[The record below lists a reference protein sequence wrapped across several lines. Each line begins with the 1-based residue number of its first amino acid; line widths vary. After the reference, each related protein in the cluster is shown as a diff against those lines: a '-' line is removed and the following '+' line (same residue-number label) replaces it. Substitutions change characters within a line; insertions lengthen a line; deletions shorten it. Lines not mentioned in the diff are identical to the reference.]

1 MYSASLF
8 SFSLRTKDRFSPR
21 QQNTGMSIKWKLDT
35 LKNNGLKSSICTF
48 LSLSSLY
55 GLTSPWKKK
64 SSFKILPQWSIGI
77 IQIISIDKAL
87 IVPALVPHQH
97 SLLSHKVGI
106 RMLKATE
113 KETDVWDMMLS
124 CQVNENSSSRQ
135 NILWTSELHHFHCRL
150 HQEKMEDARV
160 LGTLCKI

>member
-21 QQNTGMSIKWKLDT
+21 QQNTGMSIKCKLDT

-55 GLTSPWKKK
+55 VLTSPWKKK
-64 SSFKILPQWSIGI
+64 SSFKILTQWSIGI
-77 IQIISIDKAL
+77 IQIISIDKTL
-87 IVPALVPHQH
+87 IVPTLVPHQH
-97 SLLSHKVGI
+97 SLLSQKVGI

-124 CQVNENSSSRQ
+124 CHVNENSSSRQ
-135 NILWTSELHHFHCRL
+135 NIFWTSELHHFHCDL
-150 HQEKMEDARV
+150 HQ
-160 LGTLCKI
+160 